1 MSSSSDFVIDRG
13 RITTGL
19 VKYQGAGGEVEIPSG
34 VTYIGDAAFKIS
46 FLEARGIVTS
56 VIIPE
61 GVTMIGREAFSACYG
76 LEKVSLPKGLKVI
89 QRNAFSRCFNLKE
102 VTIPENAMQI
112 GEQAFFFC
120 KALRR
125 LEIMP
130 GLKKIG
136 HLAFAGCEALEYV
149 SLPDSIEEV
158 DGTKVFEGCTFSVS
172 VPQWTPMITKLLD
185 SAQVEKIFT
194 DHFSSVP
201 AKYRPAAA
209 LGAVS
214 EERFDPLSEAGAPV
228 VAYLSKND
236 DKLCSFAFDHPE
248 LLRFLCRQRLI
259 KPKNADCY
267 SEEAEK
273 RGDAEQKA
281 LILNYLDSLGQ
292 GELEK
297 VREKKE
303 KEREAYEEAL
313 VERSAKRDPA
323 KGIKG
328 FTFVLSG
335 KLPTGGYPPVW
346 ESKAELQKYL
356 EGYGAKLASDLTK
369 QTDYLVVVEDG
380 SEKGRQAKELGV
392 QELSLDEFNEMI
404 GKRFPNEPH
413 VSVHAWMKKLP
424 DNACYYYSSVI
435 QSVDLPAGLT
445 HIGAG
450 AFSQCT
456 QLADIAI
463 PDTVKSIGEQAF
475 LNCQSLTAVSL
486 PPQLTS
492 ISNSVLMNC
501 VKLQEVSIPETVTG
515 IGAEAFMNC
524 ETLTSLSISEGV
536 KRIGKDA
543 FKGCKGLADAD
554 GLVIVRGALYDYFG
568 QTGEVILPEGLTAI
582 GDEVFKGHKE
592 LKSIVIPESV
602 TKIGKDAFKGCRKLV
617 IHAAAGSAAEQYAKK
632 NKVAFAA
639 ID

>member
-1 MSSSSDFVIDRG
+1 MSNTSDFVIDRG

-34 VTYIGDAAFKIS
+34 VTYIGDAAFKIG
-46 FLEARGIVTS
+46 FFEAHGSVTS

-61 GVTMIGREAFSACYG
+61 GVTMIGKEAFSACYG
-76 LEKVSLPKGLKVI
+76 LENVSLPKGLKVI

-112 GEQAFFFC
+112 GDQAFSFC
-120 KALRR
+120 KALQCVI
-125 LEIMP
+125 IMP

-136 HLAFAGCEALEYV
+136 NLAFAGCEALEYV

-172 VPQWTPMITKLLD
+172 VPQWTPLITKLLD

-194 DHFSSVP
+194 DFFSSVP
-201 AKYRPAAA
+201 SKYRPAAA

-214 EERFDPLSEAGAPV
+214 EEGFDPLSEAGAPV
-228 VAYLSKND
+228 AAYLSKND
-236 DKLCSFAFDHPE
+236 DKLCAFAFDHPE

-259 KPKNADCY
+259 KAKNADRY

-273 RGDAEQKA
+273 RGDVEQKA

-303 KEREAYEEAL
+303 KAREAYEEAL

-328 FTFVLSG
+328 LTFVLSG

-356 EGYGAKLASDLTK
+356 EGCGAKLASDLTK
-369 QTDYLVVVEDG
+369 KTDYLVAVEDG
-380 SEKGRQAKELGV
+380 SEKSRQAKELGA
-392 QELSLDEFNEMI
+392 QELSLDEFNEMV
-404 GKRFPNEPH
+404 GKRFPNEPY
-413 VSVHAWMKKLP
+413 VSVYSWMKKLP
-424 DNACYYYSSVI
+424 NYACYYYSSEI

-445 HIGAG
+445 HIGAY
-450 AFSQCT
+450 AFSLCT
-456 QLADIAI
+456 KLADIAI
-463 PDTVKSIGEQAF
+463 PDTVKNIGEKAF

-486 PPQLTS
+486 PPHLAS
-492 ISNSVLMNC
+492 ISNSMLMNC
-501 VKLQEVSIPETVTG
+501 VKLQEVSIPETVTS

-524 ETLTSLSISEGV
+524 EALTSLSIPEGV

-543 FKGCKGLADAD
+543 FKGCEGLADAN
-554 GLVIVRGALYDYFG
+554 GLVIIRDVLYDYFG
-568 QTGEVILPEGLTAI
+568 QAGELDLPNGLTQI
-582 GDEVFKGHKE
+582 GDEVFKDHKE

-602 TKIGKDAFKGCRKLV
+602 TKIGKNVFKGCRKLV
-617 IHAAAGSAAEQYAKK
+617 VRAAAGGVAEQYAKK
-632 NKVAFAA
+632 NKVAFKA

>member
-1 MSSSSDFVIDRG
+1 MSNTSDFIIDRG

-34 VTYIGDAAFKIS
+34 VTYIGDAAFKTGFFEGCGS
-46 FLEARGIVTS
+46 VTS

-61 GVTMIGREAFSACYG
+61 GVTMIGKEAFSACYG
-76 LEKVSLPKGLKVI
+76 LENVSLPKGLKVI

-112 GEQAFFFC
+112 GDQAFSFC
-120 KALRR
+120 KALQCVI
-125 LEIMP
+125 IMP

-136 HLAFAGCEALEYV
+136 NLAFAGCEALEYV

-172 VPQWTPMITKLLD
+172 VPQWTPLITKLLD
-185 SAQVEKIFT
+185 SAKVEKIFT
-194 DHFSSVP
+194 DSFSSVP

-214 EERFDPLSEAGAPV
+214 EKSFDPQSEAGAPV
-228 VAYLSKND
+228 IAYLSKND

-248 LLRFLCRQRLI
+248 LLRFLCSQKLI
-259 KPKNADCY
+259 KAKNVDRY

-273 RGDAEQKA
+273 RGDVEQKA

-303 KEREAYEEAL
+303 KAREAYEEAL

-328 FTFVLSG
+328 LTFVLSG
-335 KLPTGGYPPVW
+335 RLPTGGYPPVW

-356 EGYGAKLASDLTK
+356 EGYGAKLASDLSS
-369 QTDYLVVVEDG
+369 QADYLVVVEEG
-380 SEKGRQAKELGV
+380 SEKSRQAKELGL
-392 QELSLDEFNEMI
+392 QELSLDEFNKMV

-413 VSVHAWMKKLP
+413 ISVHPWMKKLP
-424 DNACYYYSSVI
+424 DYAFFNYSSVI
-435 QSVDLPAGLT
+435 QSVDLPADLT
-445 HIGAG
+445 HIGVG
-450 AFSQCT
+450 VFSLCI

-486 PPQLTS
+486 PPHLTS
-492 ISNSVLMNC
+492 ISNSMLMNC
-501 VKLQEVSIPETVTG
+501 VKLKEVSIPATVTS

-524 ETLTSLSISEGV
+524 EALTSLLIPEGV

-543 FKGCKGLADAD
+543 FKGCKGLADAN
-554 GLVIVRGALYDYFG
+554 GLVIVRDVLYDYFG
-568 QTGEVILPEGLTAI
+568 QSGEVVLPEGLTAI
-582 GDEVFKGHKE
+582 GDEVFKGRKE

-602 TKIGKDAFKGCRKLV
+602 TKIGKDTFKGCRKLV
-617 IHAAAGSAAEQYAKK
+617 IRAAVGSAAEQYAKK
-632 NKVAFAA
+632 NKVAFEA
-639 ID
+639 IG